1 MGISMARS
9 LLTSLLSLL
18 PLRIALGLA
27 LGSFCVTTAS
37 PAISAEPAAKS
48 LAMVPENASLYVASL
63 RNAEQVERFVDSNFW
78 KQIRQWELIE
88 QLQAQ
93 VMMQLKQPGGG
104 WQQYSEFTSHPENQ
118 QLIQVL
124 KEMVSE
130 EVFWYGNAE
139 MVTTINLGEKIT
151 NTLRYGPMLHQLQAA
166 PNELSEDQYVQKII
180 LDELAANQEDIAVPG
195 FVFGFKVQNAD
206 AAKTQLQRLEAYLRV
221 MLENVPE
228 LMPIR
233 DSFRRVQIAGSD
245 FLTLSLKGELLPWHE
260 IPFAELAETPGQY
273 DALRKKISELTVV
286 ISLGLRDG
294 FVLLSVGPSTAALVK
309 MGQGASLLDNE
320 KLAPLKAVGSQR
332 FTNIGFVSQAF
343 ANSTSMNPQDVDEF
357 VKLAHQFL
365 PEVPGMDPKQKDQL
379 RKDIEALAADLR
391 RYIPRPGAGLAFAY
405 LNERGLETW
414 SYDWT
419 ENLFLDGSKPL
430 TLLKHLGSDPLFA
443 VVGRGQNHAETYNI
457 LAKWFRKWRTYFE
470 QFALPN
476 LSAQDRQNY
485 REFGA
490 LFFPLFSQ
498 INEINR
504 TLLIP
509 ALADGQL
516 GLVLAGNEKMKRWTT
531 QLPPTVEPIAL
542 PTPALL
548 LGVSEASL
556 LEKSLAQY
564 RTTLNTALQ
573 RGHQMDPAQFPS
585 LQIPPAK
592 SSRALVDG
600 TVGYYYPL
608 PEQLGV
614 QKNVAPNIAI
624 GPQLAVLS
632 LLPKQTKDCVT
643 TRPLAISTGPL
654 ADQERP
660 LAAATYINFSKTIEM
675 MVPWA
680 NEAIRNY
687 VATQARGPKDPA
699 TEESEGP
706 RNRKPSGEDD
716 SARARPLLKYVQEAA
731 RFLDV
736 LQHFTS
742 VTYIE
747 EGAIVTH
754 GEFAYEDLK

>member
-1 MGISMARS
+1 MTRS
-9 LLTSLLSLL
+9 LRTSLLSLL

-48 LAMVPENASLYVASL
+48 LAMVPENASLYAASL

-88 QLQAQ
+88 QLQSQ
-93 VMMQLKQPGGG
+93 IMMQLQQPGGG
-104 WQQYSEFTSHPENQ
+104 WQQYSEFTSQPENQ

-130 EVFWYGNAE
+130 EVFCYGNAE
-139 MVTTINLGEKIT
+139 MVTTINLGKKIE

-233 DSFRRVQIAGSD
+233 EGFRRVQLAGSD

-286 ISLGLRDG
+286 LSLGLRDG
-294 FVLLSVGPSTAALVK
+294 FVLLSVGPSTDALAN

-320 KLAPLKAVGSQR
+320 KLAPLKAAGSQQ

-343 ANSTSMNPQDVDEF
+343 ANSVNMNPQDVDGF
-357 VKLAHQFL
+357 VKLARQFL
-365 PEVPGMDPKQKDQL
+365 SEVPGIDPKQKDQL

-457 LAKWFRKWRTYFE
+457 LAKWFRKGRTYFE
-470 QFALPN
+470 QYALPD
-476 LSAQDRQNY
+476 LPAQDRQNY

-516 GLVLAGNEKMKRWTT
+516 GLVLAGNEKMNRWTT

-556 LEKSLAQY
+556 LEKSLEQY
-564 RTTLNTALQ
+564 RTTINTALQ

-643 TRPLAISTGPL
+643 PRPLAISTGPL

-660 LAAATYINFSKTIEM
+660 LAAAVYINFSKTIEM

-699 TEESEGP
+699 AEESEGP

-716 SARARPLLKYVQEAA
+716 AARARPLLKYVQEAA

-754 GEFAYEDLK
+754 GEFTYEDLK